1 MFYLAIRHPWP
12 LRFAALIFATCGLAA
27 GADDWPTWRYDAGRT
42 AAAPIVLPDEL
53 HLQWVRQL
61 PPLKPAY
68 QNPRLQFDAGY
79 EPVVLGKT
87 LFVGSSRNDSV
98 TALDTDTGAERWR
111 FYTDAPVRG
120 APVAWRDRVF
130 FGSDDGYLY
139 CVTADRGTL
148 LWKFRAVPEERKLLG
163 NGRLISVW
171 PVRGGPVLADG
182 KIYFA
187 AGVLP
192 AEGIFLVALDA
203 ESGKVVWRN
212 DRTGYLYGTHPHAA
226 EALGGLTPQGYLA
239 IDRDELIVP
248 CGTALPARVDL
259 NTGELKSFSLPKD
272 GRYPGGWFTAAAK
285 PQRRGETDNAKD
297 AAKSVP
303 VYDSK
308 VNRDRHEGGWHT
320 GPGTAGER
328 STITLGD
335 KAWKFGDGFS
345 GVRGTIHSML
355 AADGKLFVVTREG
368 ELYAFG
374 GSPTEAK
381 THALAPTGSE
391 PQQDP
396 AAKAAEQIL
405 LATHQRDGYA
415 LVCGLDDGRLVE
427 ELMHQSRLT
436 VIAIDADQARG
447 QRLRRRWDAAGWYG
461 TRIAVWV
468 GPPDRFAFPPYLA
481 SLVVSETP
489 SGEATDWG
497 KFVRRVFPTLRPHG
511 GTACLQL
518 PAAEHEKLAAAV
530 RGTGWPQAQCS
541 TAGELA
547 LLRRDSALP
556 GAVNYTGGWSSP
568 DERVRAPLGVLW
580 FDDSV
585 GHFKRAPQPKYIDG
599 VMISHDKA
607 WQGWLD
613 GDRPPYRLAGTN
625 YMDVYTGRVLT
636 AEEAT
641 SRLGTLPP
649 EDLTAKQP
657 EQYRP
662 PTQTNVWSPPQPVI
676 GQRINPLTGQTEPR
690 AFPKS
695 YGCDGGN
702 DYGFL
707 YTMRSGTAAFY
718 DKRAESGT
726 VHISGPR
733 SGCTNSIIPANGLL
747 NVPYFYQGCTCSYP
761 LPVGLA
767 MVSMPESY
775 EQWTAWGTGTGG
787 PIQRIGINLGAPGD
801 RMTNAGTLWLDV
813 PSVGGPSP
821 AVSVTLE
828 PESAKL
834 FYQHSLRIE
843 GGQGWPWV
851 VASGATGLSAITVQ
865 GLQPGEFFVRL
876 YFAEPT
882 SINVG
887 GRVFGVSLQGKP
899 VLEAFDIA
907 ASAGGPLRGVVR
919 EFRSAASDG
928 QLRVEFQATAGEPL
942 LCGLELIAVGLP
954 AGEVPSAAKGD
965 AGWQTEHAP

>member
-1 MFYLAIRHPWP
+1 MFRAARQHR
-12 LRFAALIFATCGLAA
+12 RFFCLTILLLPAVAAVA
-27 GADDWPTWRYDAGRT
+27 ADDWPMWRYDAGRT
-42 AAAPIVLPDEL
+42 AAAPLALPAEL

-87 LFVGSSRNDSV
+87 LFVGSSANDSV
-98 TALDTDTGAERWR
+98 MAFDTDTGSERWR
-111 FYTDAPVRG
+111 FYTGGPVRV
-120 APVAWRDRVF
+120 APVAWRDRVY
-130 FGSDDGYLY
+130 FGSDDGHLY
-139 CVTADRGTL
+139 CVSAAQGNL
-148 LWKFRAVPEERKLLG
+148 VWKFRAAPADRRLLG
-163 NGRLISVW
+163 NGRLVSVW

-192 AEGIFLVALDA
+192 AEGIFLAALDA
-203 ESGKVVWRN
+203 DSGQVIWQN

-239 IDRDELIVP
+239 VAQDELIVP

-259 NTGELKSFSLPKD
+259 KTGQLKSFRLPKD
-272 GRYPGGWFTAAAK
+272 GRSPGGWFAAAGK
-285 PQRRGETDNAKD
+285 AQRRGEAGGSDATDA
-297 AAKSVP
+297 VP
-303 VYDSK
+303 PTLVLDNQ
-308 VNRDRHEGGWHT
+308 VNRDRHENGWHT

-328 STITLGD
+328 SMVTLGEQT
-335 KAWKFGDGFS
+335 WKFADGVP
-345 GVRGTIHSML
+345 GVRGTVHSLL

-374 GSPTEAK
+374 ANRVEPKS
-381 THALAPTGSE
+381 HALATTKLE
-391 PQQDP
+391 PQADTATAT
-396 AAKAAEQIL
+396 AAQIL
-405 LATHQRDGYA
+405 QATQQSDGYA
-415 LVCGLDDGRLVE
+415 LVCGLQDGRLVE
-427 ELMHQSRLT
+427 ELVRQSRLT
-436 VIAIDADQARG
+436 VIAVDADAARI
-447 QRLRRRWDAAGWYG
+447 QRLRRRWDDAGWYG
-461 TRIAVWV
+461 TRIAAWV
-468 GPPDRFAFPPYLA
+468 SPPGRFAFPPYLA

-489 SGEATDWG
+489 SDAAADWPDA
-497 KFVRRVFPTLRPHG
+497 VRKVFPTLRPYG
-511 GTACLQL
+511 GTACLRL
-518 PAAEHEKLAAAV
+518 PAAEREKLAAAV
-530 RGTGWPQAQCS
+530 RENGGPQAECVA
-541 TAGELA
+541 AGELT
-547 LLRRDSALP
+547 LLRRQGALP

-607 WQGWLD
+607 WLGWPD

-636 AEEAT
+636 AAEAQ
-641 SRLGTLPP
+641 SRLGTLPQ

-657 EQYRP
+657 DQYRP
-662 PTQTNVWSPPQPVI
+662 PTQTNAWSPPPPVI
-676 GQRINPLTGQTEPR
+676 GQRTNPLTGRAEPR

-707 YTMRSGTAAFY
+707 YTVRSGTAAFY
-718 DKRAESGT
+718 DKRNESGT

-733 SGCTNSIIPANGLL
+733 SGCTNSIIPSNGLL

-767 MVSMPESY
+767 MVSMPEAY
-775 EQWTAWGTGTGG
+775 EQWSVWGLGSGG
-787 PIQRIGINLGAPGD
+787 PIRRVGLNLGAPGD
-801 RMTNAGTLWLDV
+801 RMTAAGTLWLDV

-821 AVSVTLE
+821 AVAVTLE
-828 PESAKL
+828 PPSPRL

-851 VASGATGLSAITVQ
+851 LASGATGLSSLAVQ
-865 GLQPGEFFVRL
+865 GLQPGDYVVRM
-876 YFAEPT
+876 YFAEPAP
-882 SINVG
+882 IEPG
-887 GRVFGVSLQGKP
+887 QRVFDVVLQGQR
-899 VLEAFDIA
+899 VVESLDIVSA
-907 ASAGGPLRGVVR
+907 AGGPLRGVVR
-919 EFRSAASDG
+919 EFRAAAPDG
-928 QLRVEFQATAGEPL
+928 QLRFEFQAQAGEPL
-942 LCGLELIAVGLP
+942 VCGLELIASGLP
-954 AGEVPSAAKGD
+954 AGAVPED
-965 AGWQTEHAP
+965 AGVDRGWPEN

>member
-1 MFYLAIRHPWP
+1 MSCSPLRHP
-12 LRFAALIFATCGLAA
+12 LALHFVALIFAACSPASA
-27 GADDWPTWRYDAGRT
+27 SDDWPMWRYDAGRT
-42 AAAPIVLPDEL
+42 AAAPAALPDEL
-53 HLQWVRQL
+53 PMQWVRQL

-98 TALDTDTGAERWR
+98 TALDSDTGAERWR
-111 FYTDAPVRG
+111 FYTDAPVRL
-120 APVAWRDRVF
+120 APLAWRDRVF

-139 CVTADRGTL
+139 CVNAEQGTL
-148 LWKFRAVPEERKLLG
+148 LWKFRAVPGDRKLLG

-171 PVRGGPVLADG
+171 PIRGGPVLADG

-192 AEGIFLVALDA
+192 AEGIFLYALDA
-203 ESGKVVWRN
+203 ESGNVIWRN

-259 NTGELKSFSLPKD
+259 NTGKLKTFSLPKD

-285 PQRRGETDNAKD
+285 PQRRGEADHAKE
-297 AAKSVP
+297 AAKMQL
-303 VYDSK
+303 VYDSQ

-320 GPGTAGER
+320 GPGTPGER
-328 STITLGD
+328 STVTLGD
-335 KAWKFGDGFS
+335 KTWKFGDGFP

-374 GSPTEAK
+374 RNRAEAK
-381 THALAPTGSE
+381 SHAPVQTGIE
-391 PQQDP
+391 PQQD
-396 AAKAAEQIL
+396 AATTTAERIL
-405 LATHQRDGYA
+405 LATQQSDGYA
-415 LVCGLDDGRLVE
+415 LVCGLEDGRLVE
-427 ELMHQSRLT
+427 ELVRQSRLT
-436 VIAIDADQARG
+436 VIAVDADLARV
-447 QRLRRRWDAAGWYG
+447 QRLRRRWDDLGWYG
-461 TRIAVWV
+461 TRIAAWV

-489 SGEATDWG
+489 PDAATNWGEY
-497 KFVRRVFPTLRPHG
+497 VRRVFPTLRPYG
-511 GTACLQL
+511 GTACLAL
-518 PAAEHEKLAAAV
+518 SALEREKLATAV
-530 RGTGWPQAQCS
+530 RDAGWPQSECS
-541 TAGELA
+541 TVGELA
-547 LLRRDSALP
+547 LLRRNGALP

-607 WQGWLD
+607 WLGWLD
-613 GDRPPYRLAGTN
+613 GDRPPYRLVGTN

-636 AEEAT
+636 AQEAVR
-641 SRLGTLPP
+641 RLGTLPQD
-649 EDLTAKQP
+649 DLTAKQP

-662 PTQTNVWSPPQPVI
+662 PTQTNPWSPPPPVI
-676 GQRINPLTGQTEPR
+676 GQRTNPLTGQVEPR

-718 DKRAESGT
+718 DKRTESGT

-767 MVSMPESY
+767 MATMPESY
-775 EQWTAWGTGTGG
+775 EQWTTWGTGTGG

-801 RMTNAGTLWLDV
+801 RITNAGTLWLDF

-821 AVSVTLE
+821 AVSVIQE
-828 PESAKL
+828 PESARL
-834 FYQHSLRIE
+834 FYQHSLWIE

-865 GLQPGEFFVRL
+865 GLQPGEFLVRL
-876 YFAEPT
+876 CFAEPAP
-882 SINVG
+882 INPG
-887 GRVFGVSLQGKP
+887 ERIFDVSLQGKR
-899 VLEAFDIA
+899 VLDAFDIA
-907 ASAGGPLRGVVR
+907 AAAGGPLRGVVR
-919 EFRSAASDG
+919 EFRATAGDGHLRIEFAAK
-928 QLRVEFQATAGEPL
+928 AGEPL
-942 LCGLELIAVGLP
+942 LCGLELIGTGLL
-954 AGEVPSAAKGD
+954 AGEVPFVAKAD
-965 AGWQTEHAP
+965 RGWQTDLIP